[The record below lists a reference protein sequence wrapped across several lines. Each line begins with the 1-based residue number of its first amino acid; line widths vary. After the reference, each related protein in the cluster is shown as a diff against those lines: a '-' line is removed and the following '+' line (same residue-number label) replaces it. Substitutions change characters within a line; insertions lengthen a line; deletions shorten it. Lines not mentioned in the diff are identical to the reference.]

1 MTTGKIIIGKV
12 SLTPQPNPIKKDAS
26 NKFLI
31 FPFSSIKYL

>member
-31 FPFSSIKYL
+31 FSYSKS